1 MECLIQLPQKS
12 HVAESGLQLPQLSR
26 CWTLSMRLD
35 CQCAKGRFAFEHL
48 GEAGPWPGYLNVLL
62 LSTDCVF
69 AFVLLHNLYNSRT
82 DNQEDLSCLTVLFS
96 WEGGE
101 LSVGLWK
108 DCSESLLRD
117 SGTKGKLWRSSKE
130 SDVAVLW
137 DSCRIL
143 FIQLNCIS
151 LLQTLELASCL
162 LWPVQLVKLA
172 SSSFSQ
178 KTHMVGGF
186 SLWLLSVLW

>member
-1 MECLIQLPQKS
+1 MWL
-12 HVAESGLQLPQLSR
+12 G
-26 CWTLSMRLD
+26 
-35 CQCAKGRFAFEHL
+35 CQCAEGRFAFEHL
-48 GEAGPWPGYLNVLL
+48 SEARPWPGYLNVLL
-62 LSTDCVF
+62 LSTACVF
-69 AFVLLHNLYNSRT
+69 AYVPLHNLYNSCT
-82 DNQEDLSCLTVLFS
+82 DNQEDLSCLIVLFS

-101 LSVGLWK
+101 LCVV
-108 DCSESLLRD
+108 DSEKTAVSLLRD
-117 SGTKGKLWRSSKE
+117 SGTKGKLGRSSKE

-162 LWPVQLVKLA
+162 LWPVELVKLA

-186 SLWLLSVLW
+186 SL